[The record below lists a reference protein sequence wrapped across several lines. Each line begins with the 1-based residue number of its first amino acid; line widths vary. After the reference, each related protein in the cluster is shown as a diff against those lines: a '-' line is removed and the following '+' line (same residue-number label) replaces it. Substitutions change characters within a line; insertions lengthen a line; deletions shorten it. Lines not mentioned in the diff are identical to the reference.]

1 VIVGHGRVLYRELK
15 REGGRVS
22 PVQRVW
28 IDWLERHGADVA
40 VWKPSDWPLIE
51 RTL

>member
-1 VIVGHGRVLYRELK
+1 MSVRVGLGRHTE
-15 REGGRVS
+15 
-22 PVQRVW
+22 QRVW